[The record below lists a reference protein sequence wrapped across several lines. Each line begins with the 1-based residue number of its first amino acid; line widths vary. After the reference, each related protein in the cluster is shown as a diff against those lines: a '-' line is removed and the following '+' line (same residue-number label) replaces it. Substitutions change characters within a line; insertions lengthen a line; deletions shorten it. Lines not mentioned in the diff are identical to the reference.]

1 MKTFLMAAAAYMLT
15 FMVVMLAGVGAL
27 KAEEQK
33 KEKGKGGKIEVAE
46 KETQE
51 ETEGGKIEV
60 TEEKTGEGSR
70 TEAAVGKPLAGFSN
84 LLDKALK
91 KNIKVIK
98 ILLENHE
105 KEQERNKQEQEDIK
119 LLAEVM
125 YHENWHTDKER
136 KAAYYTGA
144 VVMNRVKSKNWPN
157 TVKEVVYQKR
167 QYAVVPKLYT
177 EKIPDECYQMAKE
190 IYRNGTP
197 DVPAN
202 VVYQATFVQ
211 GSGDWID
218 PINGEHFC
226 FE

>member
-1 MKTFLMAAAAYMLT
+1 MNKKTILKAAVAFILT
-15 FMVVMLAGVGAL
+15 FVLILVIGSCNQKVNAKSKNKVEKTDA
-27 KAEEQK
+27 AEEQ
-33 KEKGKGGKIEVAE
+33 
-46 KETQE
+46 E
-51 ETEGGKIEV
+51 ETKNKKK
-60 TEEKTGEGSR
+60 TEATEGSR
-70 TEAAVGKPLAGFSN
+70 PLAGLS
-84 LLDKALK
+84 LYLQKAAE
-91 KNIKVIK
+91 KNVNILK
-98 ILLENHE
+98 ILLERW
-105 KEQERNKQEQEDIK
+105 QQEQDDIN
-119 LLAEVM
+119 LLAEVI

-157 TVKEVVYQKR
+157 TVKDVVYQKR
-167 QYAVVPKLYT
+167 QYAVVPKLFT
-177 EKIPDECYQMAKE
+177 EKIPDECYQMAKD

-202 VVYQATFVQ
+202 VVYQATFIQ

>member
-1 MKTFLMAAAAYMLT
+1 MNKKTILKAAVAFILT
-15 FMVVMLAGVGAL
+15 FVLILVIGSCNQKVNAKSKNKVEKTDA
-27 KAEEQK
+27 AEEQ
-33 KEKGKGGKIEVAE
+33 
-46 KETQE
+46 E
-51 ETEGGKIEV
+51 ETKKK
-60 TEEKTGEGSR
+60 TEATEGSR
-70 TEAAVGKPLAGFSN
+70 PLAGLS
-84 LLDKALK
+84 LYLQKAAERNV
-91 KNIKVIK
+91 NILK
-98 ILLENHE
+98 ILLERW
-105 KEQERNKQEQEDIK
+105 QQEQDDIN
-119 LLAEVM
+119 LLAEVI

-167 QYAVVPKLYT
+167 QYAVVPKLFT
-177 EKIPDECYQMAKE
+177 EKIPDECYQMAKD

-202 VVYQATFVQ
+202 VVYQATFIQ

-226 FE
+226 YE

>member
-1 MKTFLMAAAAYMLT
+1 MNKRTILKAAAAFILT
-15 FMVVMLAGVGAL
+15 FVLILVIGSCNQKVNAKSKNKVEKTDA
-27 KAEEQK
+27 AEEQ
-33 KEKGKGGKIEVAE
+33 
-46 KETQE
+46 E
-51 ETEGGKIEV
+51 ETKNKKK
-60 TEEKTGEGSR
+60 TEATEGSR
-70 TEAAVGKPLAGFSN
+70 PLAGLS
-84 LLDKALK
+84 LYLQKAAE
-91 KNIKVIK
+91 KNVNILK
-98 ILLENHE
+98 ILLERW
-105 KEQERNKQEQEDIK
+105 QQEQDDIN
-119 LLAEVM
+119 LLAEVI

-167 QYAVVPKLYT
+167 QYAVVPKLFT
-177 EKIPDECYQMAKE
+177 EKIPDECYQMARD

-202 VVYQATFVQ
+202 VVYQATFIQ

>member
-1 MKTFLMAAAAYMLT
+1 MNKKTILKAAVAFILT
-15 FMVVMLAGVGAL
+15 FVLILVIGSCNQKVNAKSKNKVEKTDA
-27 KAEEQK
+27 AEEQEENK
-33 KEKGKGGKIEVAE
+33 KK
-46 KETQE
+46 
-51 ETEGGKIEV
+51 TEA
-60 TEEKTGEGSR
+60 TEGSR
-70 TEAAVGKPLAGFSN
+70 PLAGLS
-84 LLDKALK
+84 LYLQKAAEK
-91 KNIKVIK
+91 KVNILK
-98 ILLENHE
+98 ILLEHW
-105 KEQERNKQEQEDIK
+105 QQEQDDIK
-119 LLAEVM
+119 LLAEVI

-177 EKIPDECYQMAKE
+177 EKIPDDCYQMAKE

-202 VVYQATFVQ
+202 VVYHATFVQ

>member
-1 MKTFLMAAAAYMLT
+1 MNKKTILKAAVAFILT
-15 FMVVMLAGVGAL
+15 FVLILVIGSCNQKVNAKSKNKVEKTDA
-27 KAEEQK
+27 AEE
-33 KEKGKGGKIEVAE
+33 
-46 KETQE
+46 QE
-51 ETEGGKIEV
+51 ETENKKK
-60 TEEKTGEGSR
+60 TEATEGSR
-70 TEAAVGKPLAGFSN
+70 PLAGLS
-84 LLDKALK
+84 LYLQKAAEK
-91 KNIKVIK
+91 KVNILK
-98 ILLENHE
+98 ILLERW
-105 KEQERNKQEQEDIK
+105 QQEQDDIK
-119 LLAEVM
+119 LLAEVI

-167 QYAVVPKLYT
+167 QYAVVPKLFT
-177 EKIPDECYQMAKE
+177 EKIPDECYQMAKD

-202 VVYQATFVQ
+202 VVYQATFIQ

-226 FE
+226 YE

>member
-1 MKTFLMAAAAYMLT
+1 MNKKTILKAAVAFILT
-15 FMVVMLAGVGAL
+15 FVLILIIGSCNQRVNAKSKNKVEKTDA
-27 KAEEQK
+27 AEEQ
-33 KEKGKGGKIEVAE
+33 
-46 KETQE
+46 E
-51 ETEGGKIEV
+51 ETKNKKK
-60 TEEKTGEGSR
+60 TEATEGSR
-70 TEAAVGKPLAGFSN
+70 PLAGLS
-84 LLDKALK
+84 LYLQKAAEK
-91 KNIKVIK
+91 KVNILK
-98 ILLENHE
+98 ILLERW
-105 KEQERNKQEQEDIK
+105 QQEQDDIN
-119 LLAEVM
+119 LLAEVI

-177 EKIPDECYQMAKE
+177 EKIPDECYQMAKD

-202 VVYQATFVQ
+202 VVYQATFIQ

-226 FE
+226 YE

>member
-1 MKTFLMAAAAYMLT
+1 MNKKTILKAAAAFILT
-15 FMVVMLAGVGAL
+15 FVSIWFIGSCNQKVNAKSKNKVEKTDA
-27 KAEEQK
+27 AEEQ
-33 KEKGKGGKIEVAE
+33 
-46 KETQE
+46 E
-51 ETEGGKIEV
+51 ETKNKKK
-60 TEEKTGEGSR
+60 TEATEGSR
-70 TEAAVGKPLAGFSN
+70 PLAGLS
-84 LLDKALK
+84 LYLQKAAE
-91 KNIKVIK
+91 KNVNILK
-98 ILLENHE
+98 ILF
-105 KEQERNKQEQEDIK
+105 ERWQQEQDDIN
-119 LLAEVM
+119 LLAEVI

-167 QYAVVPKLYT
+167 QYAVVPKLFT
-177 EKIPDECYQMAKE
+177 EKIPDECYQMAKD

-202 VVYQATFVQ
+202 VVYQATFIQ

-226 FE
+226 YE

>member
-1 MKTFLMAAAAYMLT
+1 MKTFFMAAAAYMLT

-105 KEQERNKQEQEDIK
+105 KEQEDIK

-177 EKIPDECYQMAKE
+177 EK
-190 IYRNGTP
+190 YRT
-197 DVPAN
+197 N
-202 VVYQATFVQ
+202 VTRWQRRFTEMGLRTFRQ
-211 GSGDWID
+211 TWCIKRLLYRDRAIG
-218 PINGEHFC
+218 
-226 FE
+226 

>member
-33 KEKGKGGKIEVAE
+33 KEKGK
-46 KETQE
+46 
-51 ETEGGKIEV
+51 GGKIEV

-105 KEQERNKQEQEDIK
+105 KEQEWKKQEQERRERLQKDIN
-119 LLAEVM
+119 LTAEVI
-125 YHENWHTDKER
+125 YWENWYTDKNKE
-136 KAAYYTGA
+136 AAYDTGA
-144 VVMNRVKSKNWPN
+144 VAWNRVKSPEFPD
-157 TVKEVVYQKR
+157 TLEGVLYQKG
-167 QYAVVPKLYT
+167 QYSTTKYFFTQELPK
-177 EKIPDECYQMAKE
+177 ECYEMAE
-190 IYRNGTP
+190 DIVLNGTP
-197 DVPAN
+197 DVPET
-202 VVYQATFVQ
+202 VLFQATFKQ
-211 GSGDWID
+211 GKVWKV
-218 PINGEHFC
+218 INGEYFC
-226 FE
+226 FG

>member
-1 MKTFLMAAAAYMLT
+1 MNKKTLLKAAVAFILT
-15 FMVVMLAGVGAL
+15 FVLILVIGSCNQKVNAKSKNKVEKTDA
-27 KAEEQK
+27 AEEQ
-33 KEKGKGGKIEVAE
+33 
-46 KETQE
+46 E
-51 ETEGGKIEV
+51 ETKSKKK
-60 TEEKTGEGSR
+60 TEATEGSR
-70 TEAAVGKPLAGFSN
+70 PLAGLS
-84 LLDKALK
+84 LYLQKAAE
-91 KNIKVIK
+91 KNVNILK
-98 ILLENHE
+98 ILLERW
-105 KEQERNKQEQEDIK
+105 QQEQDDIN
-119 LLAEVM
+119 LLAEVI

-177 EKIPDECYQMAKE
+177 EKIPDECYQMAKD

-202 VVYQATFVQ
+202 VVYQATFIQ

-226 FE
+226 YE

>member
-1 MKTFLMAAAAYMLT
+1 MNKKTILKAAVAFILT
-15 FMVVMLAGVGAL
+15 FVLIFVIGSCNQKVNAKSKNKVEKTDA
-27 KAEEQK
+27 AEEQ
-33 KEKGKGGKIEVAE
+33 
-46 KETQE
+46 E
-51 ETEGGKIEV
+51 ETKNKKK
-60 TEEKTGEGSR
+60 TEATEGSR
-70 TEAAVGKPLAGFSN
+70 PLAGLS
-84 LLDKALK
+84 LYLQKAAE
-91 KNIKVIK
+91 KNVNILK
-98 ILLENHE
+98 ILF
-105 KEQERNKQEQEDIK
+105 ERWQQEQDDIN
-119 LLAEVM
+119 LLAEVI

-167 QYAVVPKLYT
+167 QYAVVPKLFT
-177 EKIPDECYQMAKE
+177 EKIPDECYQMAKD

-202 VVYQATFVQ
+202 VVYQARFVQ

-226 FE
+226 YE

>member
-1 MKTFLMAAAAYMLT
+1 MNKKTILKAAVAFILT
-15 FMVVMLAGVGAL
+15 FVLILVIGSCNQKVNAKSKNKVEKTDA
-27 KAEEQK
+27 AEDK
-33 KEKGKGGKIEVAE
+33 
-46 KETQE
+46 E
-51 ETEGGKIEV
+51 ETKSKKK
-60 TEEKTGEGSR
+60 TEATEGSR
-70 TEAAVGKPLAGFSN
+70 PLAGLS
-84 LLDKALK
+84 LYLQKAVEK
-91 KNIKVIK
+91 KVNILK
-98 ILLENHE
+98 ILLERW
-105 KEQERNKQEQEDIK
+105 QQEQDDIN
-119 LLAEVM
+119 LLAEVI

-167 QYAVVPKLYT
+167 QYAVVPKLFT
-177 EKIPDECYQMAKE
+177 EKIPDECYQMAKD

-202 VVYQATFVQ
+202 VVYQARFVQ

-226 FE
+226 YE